1 MQNHSEVGK
10 RYLTLLMYRIWSTLS
25 YQMMMVAIGWHLF
38 DLTDSVISL
47 GLMGLA
53 ELIPFFLLSLYA
65 GHAVDCYSCLYF
77 ACIYWFFIN
86 GGCIWIF

>member
-53 ELIPFFLLSLYA
+53 ELIPFFL
-65 GHAVDCYSCLYF
+65 
-77 ACIYWFFIN
+77 
-86 GGCIWIF
+86 

>member
-38 DLTDSVISL
+38 DK
-47 GLMGLA
+47 
-53 ELIPFFLLSLYA
+53 
-65 GHAVDCYSCLYF
+65 
-77 ACIYWFFIN
+77 CIEIN
-86 GGCIWIF
+86 HTKKNA